1 MSRQAVLLIAHGSPE
16 RVEDIPEFLQN
27 ISRGRPM
34 PESVVREVQHRYSLI
49 GSSPLTRITQQQ
61 ADGVARELGLPVYVG
76 MRNWHPFIA
85 DTLRQMA
92 CDGVEQAVAI
102 CLAPHNSRTS
112 VGLYKQVLFGSNAT
126 FAIDFVEEWHD
137 RPQLIDAFAE
147 KLRAAWTNACREHGS
162 PLPVLFT
169 AHSVPQRTIAEGD
182 PYEAQTRE
190 TASLVAAQVPE
201 IGRWHFAFQSQG
213 MSGGEWLGP
222 TVEDTI
228 VSLRKSGQTGVF
240 VQPIGFVCDHVEILF
255 DVDILFRQFAE
266 ERAMKLYRAES
277 LNDSPLFVRAVA
289 NLARSRL
296 DRAASACAS
305 TSKAEKIPVN
315 KGS

>member
-1 MSRQAVLLIAHGSPE
+1 MSKQAVLLIAHGSPE

-34 PESVVREVQHRYSLI
+34 PEAVVREVQHRYSQI
-49 GSSPLTRITQQQ
+49 GTSPLTKITQAQ
-61 ADGVARELGLPVYVG
+61 AEGVARELGVPAYVG

-85 DTLRQMA
+85 DTLRQMES
-92 CDGVEQAVAI
+92 DNVGQATAI
-102 CLAPHNSRTS
+102 CLAPHNSQTS
-112 VGLYKQVLFGSNAT
+112 VGLYKQVLFGAEAP

-137 RPQLIDAFAE
+137 RPLLIDAFAD
-147 KLRAAWTNACREHGS
+147 KLRTGWASARQQHGA

-169 AHSVPQRTIAEGD
+169 AHSVPQRTIADGD

-190 TASLVAAQVPE
+190 TAALVAARVPE
-201 IGRWHFAFQSQG
+201 IGPWQFAFQSQG

-228 VSLRKSGQTGVF
+228 TKLREAGHTGLF
-240 VQPIGFVCDHVEILF
+240 MQPIGFVCDHVEILF

-266 ERAMKLYRAES
+266 ERGMKLYRAES
-277 LNDSPLFVRAVA
+277 LNDSPLFVHALA
-289 NLARSRL
+289 DLARTRL
-296 DRAASACAS
+296 ALLNQSCRSSAE
-305 TSKAEKIPVN
+305 TEKI
-315 KGS
+315 S

>member
-34 PESVVREVQHRYSLI
+34 SDNVVHEVQHRYSLI
-49 GSSPLTRITQQQ
+49 GSSPLTRITRAQ
-61 ADGVARELGLPVYVG
+61 AAGVARELGIPAYVG

-85 DTLRQMA
+85 DTLREMTK
-92 CDGVEQAVAI
+92 DGVEQAVAI
-102 CLAPHNSRTS
+102 CLAPHNSQTS
-112 VGLYKQVLFGSNAT
+112 VGLYKQVLCGASAP

-137 RPQLIDAFAE
+137 HPLLIEAFAE
-147 KLRAAWTNACREHGS
+147 KLRSGWQNACQQHGAT
-162 PLPVLFT
+162 LPVIFT
-169 AHSVPQRTIAEGD
+169 AHSVPQRTIADGD
-182 PYEAQTRE
+182 SYEAQTRE
-190 TASLVAAQVPE
+190 SAALVAARAPE
-201 IGRWHFAFQSQG
+201 IGGWQFAFQSQG

-228 VSLRKSGQTGVF
+228 TRLRDEGHTGVF

-255 DVDILFRQFAE
+255 DVDILFRQFAG
-266 ERAMKLYRAES
+266 ERGMELYRAES

-289 NLARSRL
+289 DLAGTRLAALNLRCRGGIE
-296 DRAASACAS
+296 
-305 TSKAEKIPVN
+305 TG
-315 KGS
+315 KGL

>member
-1 MSRQAVLLIAHGSPE
+1 MIKQAILLIAHGGPE

-34 PESVVREVQHRYSLI
+34 SDNVVREVQHRYSLI
-49 GSSPLTRITQQQ
+49 GSSPLTRITQAQ
-61 ADGVARELGLPVYVG
+61 ADGVAREHGIPAYVG

-85 DTLRQMA
+85 DTLQKMA
-92 CDGVEQAVAI
+92 ADGIEQAVAI
-102 CLAPHNSRTS
+102 CLAPHNSQTS
-112 VGLYKQVLFGSNAT
+112 VGLYKQVLFGAAEP

-137 RPQLIDAFAE
+137 HPLLIEAFADN
-147 KLRAAWTNACREHGS
+147 LRSGWKSASERHGS
-162 PLPVLFT
+162 ALPVIFT

-182 PYEAQTRE
+182 PYQVQTQE
-190 TASLVAAQVPE
+190 TAALVAAKVPE
-201 IGRWHFAFQSQG
+201 IGAWKFAFQSQG

-228 VSLRKSGQTGVF
+228 TKLRESGHTGVF

-266 ERAMKLYRAES
+266 ERGMKLYRAES

-289 NLARSRL
+289 DLARHRL
-296 DRAASACAS
+296 TRLSPDCRDNIE
-305 TSKAEKIPVN
+305 TEKI
-315 KGS
+315 S

>member
-1 MSRQAVLLIAHGSPE
+1 MSQPAVLLIAHGSPE

-34 PESVVREVQHRYSLI
+34 PEAVVREVQHRYSLI
-49 GSSPLTRITQQQ
+49 GSSPLTRITRQQ

-85 DTLRQMA
+85 DTLQQMA
-92 CDGVEQAVAI
+92 ADGITSVVAI

-112 VGLYKQVLFGSNAT
+112 VGLYKQVLFGNKPP

-137 RPQLIDAFAE
+137 HPLLIAAFAE
-147 KLRAAWTNACREHGS
+147 KLRAGWTKACAEHGS
-162 PLPVLFT
+162 QLPVLFT
-169 AHSVPQRTIAEGD
+169 AHSVPTRTVAEGD
-182 PYEAQTRE
+182 PYETQTRE
-190 TASLVAAQVPE
+190 TAALVAAQVPE
-201 IGRWHFAFQSQG
+201 IGAWRFAFQSQG

-228 VSLRKSGQTGVF
+228 VSLREAGQTGVF

-255 DVDILFRQFAE
+255 DVDILFRQFAG
-266 ERAMKLYRAES
+266 ERGMKLYRAES
-277 LNDSPLFVRAVA
+277 LNDSPLFVQAVA
-289 NLARSRL
+289 DLARSRL
-296 DRAASACAS
+296 SRAAAQRCA
-305 TSKAEKIPVN
+305 
-315 KGS
+315 GSR

>member
-1 MSRQAVLLIAHGSPE
+1 MSQPAVLLIAHGSPE

-34 PESVVREVQHRYSLI
+34 PEAVVREVQHRYSLI
-49 GSSPLTRITQQQ
+49 GSSPLTKITRQQ

-85 DTLRQMA
+85 ETLQQMA
-92 CDGVEQAVAI
+92 ADGVTSVVAI

-112 VGLYKQVLFGSNAT
+112 VGLYKEVLLGHNPA

-137 RPQLIDAFAE
+137 HPLLIEAFAE
-147 KLRAAWTNACREHGS
+147 KLRAGWWKACAEHGT

-169 AHSVPQRTIAEGD
+169 AHSVPLRTIAEGD
-182 PYEAQTRE
+182 PYQMQTME
-190 TASLVAAQVPE
+190 TAMMVAAQVPE
-201 IGRWHFAFQSQG
+201 IELWHFAFQSQG

-222 TVEDTI
+222 TVESVITR
-228 VSLRKSGQTGVF
+228 LQGAGKTGIF
-240 VQPIGFVCDHVEILF
+240 IQPIGFVCDHVEILF
-255 DVDILFRQFAE
+255 DVDILFRQYAAE
-266 ERAMKLYRAES
+266 RGMKLYRAES

-289 NLARSRL
+289 DLARSRL
-296 DRAASACAS
+296 NSAGQP
-305 TSKAEKIPVN
+305 E
-315 KGS
+315 GSLRKSV

>member
-1 MSRQAVLLIAHGSPE
+1 MSREAVLLIAHGSPE

-34 PESVVREVQHRYSLI
+34 PEAVVREVQHRYSLI
-49 GSSPLTRITQQQ
+49 GSSPLTRITRQQ
-61 ADGVARELGLPVYVG
+61 ADGVARELGLPAYVG

-85 DTLRQMA
+85 DTLPQMTD
-92 CDGVEQAVAI
+92 DGVERAVAI
-102 CLAPHNSRTS
+102 CLAPHNSQTS
-112 VGLYKQVLFGSNAT
+112 VGLYKQVLFGNNAP

-137 RPQLIDAFAE
+137 HPLLIDAFAE
-147 KLRAAWTNACREHGS
+147 KLRAGWSNACAEHGTQ
-162 PLPVLFT
+162 LPVLFT

-190 TASLVAAQVPE
+190 TAALVAAQVPE
-201 IGRWHFAFQSQG
+201 IGAWNFAFQSQG

-228 VSLRKSGQTGVF
+228 TSLRSAGHTGVF

-255 DVDILFRQFAE
+255 DIDILFREFAG
-266 ERAMKLYRAES
+266 ERGMKLYRAES

-289 NLARSRL
+289 DLAQARL
-296 DRAASACAS
+296 GAPVSDCRAGIHP
-305 TSKAEKIPVN
+305 EKI
-315 KGS
+315 

>member
-1 MSRQAVLLIAHGSPE
+1 MSKDAVLLIAHGSPE

-34 PESVVREVQHRYSLI
+34 PEAVVREVQHRYSLI
-49 GSSPLTRITQQQ
+49 GSSPLTRITRRQ
-61 ADGVARELGLPVYVG
+61 ADGVAQELGIPAYVG

-85 DTLRQMA
+85 DTLQQMTN
-92 CDGVEQAVAI
+92 DGIERAVAI

-112 VGLYKQVLFGSNAT
+112 VGLYKQVLFGHNVP

-137 RPQLIDAFAE
+137 HPLLIEAFAD
-147 KLRAAWTNACREHGS
+147 KLRTGWTKACNERGS
-162 PLPVLFT
+162 QVPVLFT
-169 AHSVPQRTIAEGD
+169 AHSVPQRTIADGD
-182 PYEAQTRE
+182 PYESQTRE
-190 TASLVAAQVPE
+190 TAALVAARFPE
-201 IGRWHFAFQSQG
+201 IGIWHFAFQSQG

-228 VSLRKSGQTGVF
+228 TNLRDAGHTAVF

-255 DVDILFRQFAE
+255 DIDVLFRDFAAG
-266 ERAMKLYRAES
+266 RGMKLYRAGS

-289 NLARSRL
+289 DLARARFTAL
-296 DRAASACAS
+296 GAGCKA
-305 TSKAEKIPVN
+305 TVQAEKI
-315 KGS
+315 S